1 MEMEKDWIE
10 IPESGEM
17 EEFKDYLYERENADA
32 TIRKYLTDVKKFYAY
47 LGNERK
53 ITKKTLLNY
62 KNWLLSKYT
71 VRSVNSMLAALNRF
85 MDFLGACFL
94 KVKRVKMQQSYFL
107 SKEKELTKQEFQ
119 KLVRQ
124 ARIIKK
130 EWLALVMETIA
141 STGIRISEL
150 KFFTVEY
157 VRRGKIEIHN
167 KGKYRK
173 ILVPKIMQKK
183 LLLYAKQQ
191 KIRKGTIFLDHF
203 GKPKDRSLI
212 WKEMKRLK
220 EKTGIAGSKIFPHN
234 LRHLFARIFYKRTR
248 DLAGLADMLGHSN
261 MNVTRIYT
269 LETEEMYYKQL
280 ERMEILEI

>member
-10 IPESGEM
+10 IPESDKIEK
-17 EEFKDYLYERENADA
+17 FQDYLYEQENADA
-32 TIRKYLTDVKKFYAY
+32 TIRKYLTDVKKLYAY

-85 MDFLGACFL
+85 LDFLGACFL
-94 KVKRVKMQQSYFL
+94 KVKQVKMQQSYFL

-157 VRRGKIEIHN
+157 VRRGKIEIYN

-173 ILVPKIMQKK
+173 ILVPEIMQKK

-191 KIRKGTIFLDHF
+191 KIRKGPIFLDHF

-212 WKEMKRLK
+212 WKEMKCLK

-234 LRHLFARIFYKRTR
+234 LRHLFARIFYKHTR
-248 DLAGLADMLGHSN
+248 NLAGLADVLGHSN